1 MYSVVLMMAMTTSVD
16 TPDLGRHGCNGGY
29 AGCNGGYGGCYGGGG
44 CHGGGLFGGGHG
56 CHGGRLFGGGHGC
69 HGGRL
74 FGGGHG
80 CHGGGYGCNGG
91 GYGCHGGGYG
101 CNGGGYG
108 CNGGG
113 YGCHG
118 GAGCSG
124 GVVAPMPPE
133 PVKPPKPEK
142 EAMLN
147 APATII
153 VSLPSDAKL
162 TIDGAATTST
172 SAERT
177 FISPELPVDR
187 SFNYSLQA
195 EFQLEGRTVT
205 VSKMVSVR
213 AGMESRVTIGAA
225 DLAGVVSR

>member
-29 AGCNGGYGGCYGGGG
+29 AGCNGGYGGCNGGYGGCYGGGG

-56 CHGGRLFGGGHGC
+56 CHGGRLFGGGH
-69 HGGRL
+69 
-74 FGGGHG
+74 
-80 CHGGGYGCNGG
+80 
-91 GYGCHGGGYG
+91 
-101 CNGGGYG
+101 G